1 MKLHETDAQAI
12 EAILQEL
19 DKTVGQIQSSPSN
32 GEVLSNANEAL
43 KNLTHLKEMLGI
55 FEVAPSN
62 SNSKTPF

>member
-32 GEVLSNANEAL
+32 GEVLSNANKAL
-43 KNLTHLKEMLGI
+43 KNLTHLKEMLGL
-55 FEVAPSN
+55 FEVPASN

>member
-43 KNLTHLKEMLGI
+43 KSLTHLKEMLGI